1 MHVVNP
7 TTNQVYII
15 VDKATHERAMDA
27 LRHRDDKLS
36 IRRGVE
42 DLEAGRYSPA
52 IKAFARLDAG
62 FEAKHGG

>member
-1 MHVVNP
+1 
-7 TTNQVYII
+7 
-15 VDKATHERAMDA
+15 MDA
-27 LRHRDDKLS
+27 LRHRDDELS

-52 IKAFARLDAG
+52 VEAFARIDAS